1 MTVVCET
8 QTDVE
13 NLRFMQLLLEIL
25 LQEEKQFS
33 SGAAAATGAAA
44 TEEEF
49 CTCEQLEQ
57 QNAKAIN
64 IRFGCGFL
72 GFGKLRSMVA
82 RRPSS
87 GNDIGDC
94 SRCHEA

>member
-1 MTVVCET
+1 MTVVCEI

-25 LQEEKQFS
+25 LQEENQFS
-33 SGAAAATGAAA
+33 SGAAA
-44 TEEEF
+44 TEEEL

-72 GFGKLRSMVA
+72 GFGKLRGMVA

>member
-1 MTVVCET
+1 MTVVCEM

-13 NLRFMQLLLEIL
+13 NLRFMQLLSEIL
-25 LQEEKQFS
+25 LQEENQFC
-33 SGAAAATGAAA
+33 SGVAV

-57 QNAKAIN
+57 QNSKAIN

-82 RRPSS
+82 GRPSS

>member
-1 MTVVCET
+1 MTVVCEML
-8 QTDVE
+8 TDVE
-13 NLRFMQLLLEIL
+13 NLRFMQLLLEIR
-25 LQEEKQFS
+25 LQEENQFS
-33 SGAAAATGAAA
+33 SGAAA

-72 GFGKLRSMVA
+72 GFCKLRSMVA

>member
-1 MTVVCET
+1 MET
-8 QTDVE
+8 GVE

-25 LQEEKQFS
+25 LQEENQFS
-33 SGAAAATGAAA
+33 SGAVAAAA